1 VVDYLKQMLRPV
13 AAGMIMYAVVVFFQ
27 QHVFGS
33 VGDWLYLIQLVMLGA
48 LSYAGAM
55 LVIDRQGLQET
66 LELIRR

>member
-1 VVDYLKQMLRPV
+1 
-13 AAGMIMYAVVVFFQ
+13 MIMYAVVVFFQ